1 MPNTDEYI
9 GVVISDVARLLRT
22 EFDRRVRR
30 LGITRAQ
37 WLVLTRL
44 HRHPGASLSEL
55 AEMMEVEKAT
65 AGRMIDRLVA
75 NGWVARR
82 TQRDDR
88 RVKRVYLTPEA
99 ERVHKRIW
107 RVAEATV
114 EDALTGLSAQ
124 ESRQLMTLL
133 QRVKKTLVSAVDAAP
148 PGRAVVAGRQTCFA
162 WRARSQREGRAMSKR
177 LRPWALIGVP
187 VLVLL
192 GALIVWL
199 QGGRY
204 ASTENAFVKADITQV
219 AGEVPGRIID
229 VRIRDHAVVAAGD
242 VLLRLDPATY
252 QLALA
257 KAEAETDSARAAVEQ
272 LKVSLREIRAEATE
286 AENKLSYL
294 QTQAKRHRDLSGR
307 GVTSAARVEQAN
319 SEEQEGQDR
328 LAVLH
333 QRIARVEAA
342 LGGNPDRP
350 TDQYAA
356 VREKQAMRD
365 RAALD
370 LAYTEIKAPRAGVVV
385 NFKLQLGEQVKA
397 QTPLFALVT
406 DRRPWLEANFKETD
420 LTHVTVGQKAKV
432 ILDMHPDITWDA
444 EVESISPAT
453 GAEFAILPAQNASG
467 NWVKVVQRLPVRL
480 RLMERP
486 GEPPLR
492 AGMTA
497 YVSIDTGRTRNLSSI
512 FGSGAAVAA
521 RPDPQ
526 ETTKAE

>member
-1 MPNTDEYI
+1 
-9 GVVISDVARLLRT
+9 
-22 EFDRRVRR
+22 
-30 LGITRAQ
+30 
-37 WLVLTRL
+37 
-44 HRHPGASLSEL
+44 
-55 AEMMEVEKAT
+55 MMT
-65 AGRMIDRLVA
+65 
-75 NGWVARR
+75 
-82 TQRDDR
+82 
-88 RVKRVYLTPEA
+88 
-99 ERVHKRIW
+99 
-107 RVAEATV
+107 
-114 EDALTGLSAQ
+114 
-124 ESRQLMTLL
+124 
-133 QRVKKTLVSAVDAAP
+133 
-148 PGRAVVAGRQTCFA
+148 
-162 WRARSQREGRAMSKR
+162 R
-177 LRPWALIGVP
+177 LRPWALVGVP
-187 VLVLL
+187 ALVLA
-192 GALIVWL
+192 GALMVWL

-219 AGEVPGRIID
+219 ASEVQGRISD
-229 VRIRDHAVVAAGD
+229 VRVRDHAVVAAGD
-242 VLLRLDPATY
+242 VLLRLDPAAY

-257 KAEAETDSARAAVEQ
+257 KAEAELDSARSAVEQ
-272 LKVSLREIRAEATE
+272 LKVSLHEIRAEATE

-294 QTQAKRHRDLSGR
+294 QIQAKRHRDLSGR
-307 GVTSAARVEQAN
+307 GVTSTARVEQAN

-342 LGGNPDRP
+342 LGGKPDRP
-350 TDQYAA
+350 TDEFAA
-356 VREKQAMRD
+356 VREKQALRD
-365 RAALD
+365 RAVLD

-397 QTPLFALVT
+397 QTPLFALVA
-406 DRRPWLEANFKETD
+406 DRRPWIEANFKETD
-420 LTHVTVGQKAKV
+420 LTHVTVGQKAKA

-467 NWVKVVQRLPVRL
+467 NWVKIVQRLPVRL

-521 RPDPQ
+521 RPQ
-526 ETTKAE
+526 LQGATKAE

>member
-1 MPNTDEYI
+1 
-9 GVVISDVARLLRT
+9 
-22 EFDRRVRR
+22 
-30 LGITRAQ
+30 
-37 WLVLTRL
+37 
-44 HRHPGASLSEL
+44 
-55 AEMMEVEKAT
+55 
-65 AGRMIDRLVA
+65 
-75 NGWVARR
+75 
-82 TQRDDR
+82 
-88 RVKRVYLTPEA
+88 
-99 ERVHKRIW
+99 
-107 RVAEATV
+107 
-114 EDALTGLSAQ
+114 
-124 ESRQLMTLL
+124 
-133 QRVKKTLVSAVDAAP
+133 
-148 PGRAVVAGRQTCFA
+148 
-162 WRARSQREGRAMSKR
+162 
-177 LRPWALIGVP
+177 VP
-187 VLVLL
+187 VFVLL
-192 GALIVWL
+192 GALMVWL

-229 VRIRDHAVVAAGD
+229 LRIRDHAVVAAGD

-286 AENKLSYL
+286 AENKLAYL

-307 GVTSAARVEQAN
+307 GVTSATRVEQAN

-350 TDQYAA
+350 TDQFAA
-356 VREKQAMRD
+356 VREKQALRD
-365 RAALD
+365 RAVLD
-370 LAYTEIKAPRAGVVV
+370 LAYTEIKAARAGVVV
-385 NFKLQLGEQVKA
+385 NFRLQLGEQVKA
-397 QTPLFALVT
+397 QTPLFAIVT

-420 LTHVTVGQKAKV
+420 LTHVAVGQKAKV
-432 ILDMHPDITWDA
+432 IPDMHPDINWDA

-497 YVSIDTGRTRNLSSI
+497 YVSVDTGRTRSLSSI
-512 FGSGAAVAA
+512 FGNGAAVAA
-521 RPDPQ
+521 RPTRQ

>member
-1 MPNTDEYI
+1 
-9 GVVISDVARLLRT
+9 
-22 EFDRRVRR
+22 
-30 LGITRAQ
+30 
-37 WLVLTRL
+37 
-44 HRHPGASLSEL
+44 
-55 AEMMEVEKAT
+55 
-65 AGRMIDRLVA
+65 
-75 NGWVARR
+75 
-82 TQRDDR
+82 
-88 RVKRVYLTPEA
+88 
-99 ERVHKRIW
+99 
-107 RVAEATV
+107 
-114 EDALTGLSAQ
+114 
-124 ESRQLMTLL
+124 
-133 QRVKKTLVSAVDAAP
+133 
-148 PGRAVVAGRQTCFA
+148 
-162 WRARSQREGRAMSKR
+162 MSKR
-177 LRPWALIGVP
+177 LRAWALIGVP
-187 VLVLL
+187 ALVLL

-219 AGEVPGRIID
+219 ASEVPGRVID
-229 VRIRDHAVVAAGD
+229 VRIRDHAAVKAGD
-242 VLLRLDPATY
+242 VLFRLDPAPY

-257 KAEAETDSARAAVEQ
+257 KAEAETDSARSAVEQ

-307 GVTSAARVEQAN
+307 GVTSATRVEQAN

-342 LGGNPDRP
+342 LGGNPDKP

-370 LAYTEIKAPRAGVVV
+370 LTYTEIKAPRAGVVV

-397 QTPLFALVT
+397 QTPLFAVVT

-480 RLMERP
+480 RLLERP

-497 YVSIDTGRTRNLSSI
+497 YVSIDTGRTRDLTSI
-512 FGSGAAVAA
+512 FGNGAAIAA
-521 RPDPQ
+521 RPHLQ
-526 ETTKAE
+526 ETTKAQ